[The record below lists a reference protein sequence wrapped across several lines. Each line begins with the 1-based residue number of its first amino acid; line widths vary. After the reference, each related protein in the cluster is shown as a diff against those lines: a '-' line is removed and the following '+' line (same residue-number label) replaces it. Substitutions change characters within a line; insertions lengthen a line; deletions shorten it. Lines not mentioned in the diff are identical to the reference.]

1 MGKMA
6 TAAAMGGGV
15 VGASQSSKNSATRG
29 GGVRAHDSIGQL
41 PFSSCNVTKAALR
54 SIAWHLNFYVRSCGC
69 FELDRPLGHFG

>member
-6 TAAAMGGGV
+6 TVAAMGGGL
-15 VGASQSSKNSATRG
+15 VGASQSSERSATR
-29 GGVRAHDSIGQL
+29 GGVRAHDGIGQL
-41 PFSSCNVTKAALR
+41 PFGSCNVTKAALR